1 MAYTAAY
8 DTPVSLFRGG
18 ANVRGDAAEGT
29 ELLPPR
35 LWRSDI
41 LSLADDRDK
50 TRHYYRQLLKICAHA
65 EVPRRAESQD
75 ARRAVQP

>member
-1 MAYTAAY
+1 MTRPFLSSEAAQ
-8 DTPVSLFRGG
+8 TFEATLQKEPNCFRPVYG
-18 ANVRGDAAEGT
+18 AAN
-29 ELLPPR
+29 
-35 LWRSDI
+35 I